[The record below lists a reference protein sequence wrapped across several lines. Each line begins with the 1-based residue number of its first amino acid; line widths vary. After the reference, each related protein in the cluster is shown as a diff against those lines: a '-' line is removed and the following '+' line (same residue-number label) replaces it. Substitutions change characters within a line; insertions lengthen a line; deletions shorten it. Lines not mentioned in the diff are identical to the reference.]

1 VNAQVVL
8 NTEFCFILLNQINMN
23 LTSKIILTVLCSATI
38 IIPTIMD
45 LNNTHM
51 TNVQWKP
58 HARLHWAIQYLSI
71 TIIQCIAIYLLWGNY
86 ADKNSVLV
94 TWFTGLAPIFF
105 WGMFIPALLFPGTD
119 TWPDGVEP
127 PKEFPELF
135 KRIHP
140 NMILS
145 LIITVAAITAIFLD
159 LKKR

>member
-1 VNAQVVL
+1 
-8 NTEFCFILLNQINMN
+8 MN

-58 HARLHWAIQYLSI
+58 HARLHWVIQYLSI
-71 TIIQCIAIYLLWGNY
+71 TLIQCIAIYLLWGNY

-105 WGMFIPALLFPGTD
+105 WGMFIPALLFPGTG
-119 TWPDGVEP
+119 TWPDGVGAP
-127 PKEFPELF
+127 TGFPELF
-135 KRIHP
+135 KKIHP

-145 LIITVAAITAIFLD
+145 VVITLTAIIVIFLD

>member
-1 VNAQVVL
+1 
-8 NTEFCFILLNQINMN
+8 MN

-38 IIPTIMD
+38 IIPSIMD

-71 TIIQCIAIYLLWGNY
+71 TLIQCIALYLLWGNY

-94 TWFTGLAPIFF
+94 TWFTGLAPLFF
-105 WGMFIPALLFPGTD
+105 WGMFIPALLFPGTG

-127 PKEFPELF
+127 PTGFPEIF
-135 KRIHP
+135 KKIHP
-140 NMILS
+140 NLILS
-145 LIITVAAITAIFLD
+145 VVITVAAIVAIYLD
-159 LKKR
+159 LKRR

>member
-1 VNAQVVL
+1 
-8 NTEFCFILLNQINMN
+8 MN
-23 LTSKIILTVLCSATI
+23 LTSKIILTILCSATI

-71 TIIQCIAIYLLWGNY
+71 TLIQCIAIYLLWGNY

-105 WGMFIPALLFPGTD
+105 WGMFIPALLFPGTG
-119 TWPDGVEP
+119 TWPDGVEAP
-127 PKEFPELF
+127 TGFPELL

-145 LIITVAAITAIFLD
+145 VVITVAAIAAIFLD
-159 LKKR
+159 LKRR